1 MTPLKRTMAQA
12 NFHRA
17 GLESVIIQLAGK
29 AEAILPC
36 LAKGAFDLVFLDTDR
51 SQYPSWWPSIRAL
64 LSTRGLLVVD
74 NAISHHHE
82 LEDWMT
88 EVAQDPGFQQLLL
101 PIGKGEWLLVKNP

>member
-1 MTPLKRTMAQA
+1 MFSSMRIAASTT
-12 NFHRA
+12 
-17 GLESVIIQLAGK
+17 
-29 AEAILPC
+29 
-36 LAKGAFDLVFLDTDR
+36 
-51 SQYPSWWPSIRAL
+51 SWWPSIRAL